1 MKTIEVNYEGNHI
14 VAYNKLLFEAFPLH
28 LFDPN
33 YLELNSLLTI
43 SGAIIQHGRGNIS
56 CFEYKELVLVLRHYH
71 RGGMMTKIT
80 NDNYLW
86 TGLKNTRAI
95 KELNLLSEL
104 NALKLPVPMP
114 VAAHIHRSK
123 MSYRADI
130 VTVFIKNA
138 KSLSSLLF
146 EASLNNEIW
155 ESIGRTI
162 KQFHDHNCNHADLN
176 AHNILLDEQKKVYLI
191 DFDKSIIDSSSEK
204 WRFKNL
210 ERLKRSLKKLAGGEG
225 KLNYTETDFSSLMQ
239 GYTS

>member
-1 MKTIEVNYEGNHI
+1 MKNIEVNYEGNHI

-43 SGAIIQHGRGNIS
+43 SGAKIQHGRGNIS

-95 KELNLLSEL
+95 KELKLLSEL
-104 NALKLPVPMP
+104 NALNLPVPMP

-138 KSLSSLLF
+138 KSLSSVLL
-146 EASLNNEIW
+146 EISLNKDTW

-176 AHNILLDEQKKVYLI
+176 AHNILLDEQRKVYLI
-191 DFDKSIIDSSSEK
+191 DFDKSIIDNSSEK
-204 WRFKNL
+204 WRIKNL
-210 ERLKRSLKKLAGGEG
+210 ERLKRSLKKLAGGGE
-225 KLNYTETDFSSLMQ
+225 KLNYTDTDFSNLMQ
-239 GYTS
+239 GYMS